1 MLAEYQ
7 ACQTTPTMSLLE
19 RQTRSRQCW
28 RAPSANMEKINFD
41 GAVFSGEN
49 KLGISIVI
57 RDSSGLVIASCSKK
71 LQQAYNS
78 AEVEALAVAMAL
90 SFAADI
96 GINRAILEDDSLDV
110 ITALSQDAPKM
121 SSIGPWINDA
131 KVYSNSFF
139 KLQYSHTRRECNT
152 VAHNLARYAID
163 IPYFIVWM
171 EDVHHMFHLF
181 SRLI

>member
-28 RAPSANMEKINFD
+28 RAPSADMEKINFD

-78 AEVEALAVAMAL
+78 AEVEALAVAMAFPL
-90 SFAADI
+90 QL
-96 GINRAILEDDSLDV
+96 ILVLIEQWV
-110 ITALSQDAPKM
+110 THWMLSQHYPRM
-121 SSIGPWINDA
+121 
-131 KVYSNSFF
+131 
-139 KLQYSHTRRECNT
+139 L
-152 VAHNLARYAID
+152 L
-163 IPYFIVWM
+163 
-171 EDVHHMFHLF
+171 
-181 SRLI
+181 